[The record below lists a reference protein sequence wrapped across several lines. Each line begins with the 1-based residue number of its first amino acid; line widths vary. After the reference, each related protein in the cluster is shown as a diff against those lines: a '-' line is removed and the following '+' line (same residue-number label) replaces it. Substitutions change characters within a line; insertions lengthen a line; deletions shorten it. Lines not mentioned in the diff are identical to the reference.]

1 MGRVIILVAD
11 GVGCGGAPDASTYG
25 DAGADTL
32 GNLARRL
39 GGLRLPNLARLG
51 LGRTTAI
58 AGVSPTINPEGAWGI
73 LTQASA
79 GKDTITG
86 HWEMAGLVTT
96 DPMATFPHGFPIE
109 ITSALKALAGRPL
122 IGNKPASGTAII
134 EELGAEHL
142 KSGALILYTSADSV
156 LQIAAHEEIVPL
168 PELFRIC
175 QAARGIADR
184 HRIGRVIARP
194 FVGVPG
200 QFRRTY
206 NRRDFSMLPPRP
218 TLCDVLTAAQIPV
231 LGVGKIAD
239 IFAGRGV
246 PISLHTEG
254 NDDGMNITL
263 EALDRMDRGLLFVNL
278 VDFDMVFGHRN
289 DCPGFGRALETFDA
303 WLPRFRARLHA
314 GDAAF
319 ITADHGNDPTT
330 AGTDHTRERVPL
342 LAFGPGV
349 RPATTIGIRRSF
361 CDLGQTVAAALGAPA
376 LDRGTSFWDE
386 VRA

>member
-1 MGRVIILVAD
+1 
-11 GVGCGGAPDASTYG
+11 
-25 DAGADTL
+25 
-32 GNLARRL
+32 
-39 GGLRLPNLARLG
+39 
-51 LGRTTAI
+51 
-58 AGVSPTINPEGAWGI
+58 
-73 LTQASA
+73 
-79 GKDTITG
+79 
-86 HWEMAGLVTT
+86 
-96 DPMATFPHGFPIE
+96 
-109 ITSALKALAGRPL
+109 
-122 IGNKPASGTAII
+122 
-134 EELGAEHL
+134 
-142 KSGALILYTSADSV
+142 
-156 LQIAAHEEIVPL
+156 
-168 PELFRIC
+168 
-175 QAARGIADR
+175 
-184 HRIGRVIARP
+184 
-194 FVGVPG
+194 
-200 QFRRTY
+200 
-206 NRRDFSMLPPRP
+206 
-218 TLCDVLTAAQIPV
+218 
-231 LGVGKIAD
+231 
-239 IFAGRGV
+239 
-246 PISLHTEG
+246 
-254 NDDGMNITL
+254 MNITL